1 MWDLNAPLTL
11 TFQPNT
17 YDLIHSRFVAP
28 GIERTRWLDYVK
40 DLRRLLRRNGW
51 VQMVEYY
58 YNFQSD
64 SGLLTDNHAIRRWYA
79 YYRHAM
85 ETERDPRVGSRL
97 QDLMRNA
104 GLVDIQGL
112 QYSLP
117 IGPWSTGMAIF
128 VSLLPFRIIFSY
140 PLPLIF
146 LCHFGNI
153 PIPLESL
160 GLGILFFFE
169 QRRLLSRKVKR

>member
-1 MWDLNAPLTL
+1 MWNLNAPLTP
-11 TFQPNT
+11 TYQANT

-28 GIERTRWLDYVK
+28 GIDRTRWPDYVK

-79 YYRHAM
+79 YYRRAM
-85 ETERDPRVGSRL
+85 EAERDPRVGSRL

-104 GLVDIQGL
+104 GLVDVQGL

-117 IGPWSTGMAIF
+117 IGPWSTGMAIS
-128 VSLLPFRIIFSY
+128 VSLLPSCIIFSY
-140 PLPLIF
+140 PLLLIF
-146 LCHFGNI
+146 LCHFGYISI
-153 PIPLESL
+153 PPGSL
-160 GLGILFFFE
+160 GLGT
-169 QRRLLSRKVKR
+169 LLSFLNEGFLPVR